1 MKVPR
6 AELRHCI
13 LRARLMDQLSR
24 EGVQVALPTSLSG
37 IDLLAYTAPL
47 NNNAPIS
54 TVPIKM
60 MCMAYDTFLRDFA
73 RLRTAGLLVLLLEDA
88 GEHVNTF
95 ALAAPELTLVQMVG
109 LIDAKDDPRDD
120 CSQASVL
127 RRVLQ
132 PYAMTSGGWRSKIS
146 RWIRERQSSSAGF
159 ESHKR
164 ALS

>member
-1 MKVPR
+1 MKVPS

-13 LRARLMDQLSR
+13 LRARLMDQLTR
-24 EGVQVALPTSLSG
+24 EGVQVALPATLSG
-37 IDLLAYTAPL
+37 VDLLAYTAPL

-54 TVPIKM
+54 TVPIKL

-88 GEHVNTF
+88 GEHLNTF

-109 LIDAKDDPRDD
+109 LIDTKDDPRED
-120 CSQASVL
+120 CSRASVL
-127 RRVLQ
+127 RRVLE
-132 PYAMTSGGWRSKIS
+132 PYAMTSGRWRSKIN
-146 RWIRERQSSSAGF
+146 RWIREREYSSTAF
-159 ESHKR
+159 ESPRR

>member
-1 MKVPR
+1 MKPLR

-13 LRARLMDQLSR
+13 LRARLMDQLTR
-24 EGVQVALPTSLSG
+24 DGVQVALPATLSG
-37 IDLLAYTAPL
+37 VDLLAYTAPL

-54 TVPIKM
+54 TVPIKL
-60 MCMAYDTFLRDFA
+60 MCMAYDTFLRDFG

-109 LIDAKDDPRDD
+109 LIDAKDDPLDER
-120 CSQASVL
+120 SQASVL
-127 RRVLQ
+127 RRVLE

-146 RWIRERQSSSAGF
+146 RWIREREFSSTVLEGPR
-159 ESHKR
+159 R

>member
-1 MKVPR
+1 MKPLR

-13 LRARLMDQLSR
+13 LRARLMDELSR
-24 EGVQVALPTSLSG
+24 EGVQVALPASLSG

-54 TVPIKM
+54 TVPIKL
-60 MCMAYDTFLRDFA
+60 MCMAYDTFLRNFA

-95 ALAAPELTLVQMVG
+95 VLAAPELALVQVVG
-109 LIDAKDDPRDD
+109 LIDAKDDPLDD

-132 PYAMTSGGWRSKIS
+132 PYAMIPGGWRSKIS
-146 RWIRERQSSSAGF
+146 RWIRERECSSTVF
-159 ESHKR
+159 EGPRR